1 MSTNYLRGYS
11 MATPLTRKHGR
22 RLFRD
27 TFLAAVCVS
36 LVACGQH
43 STRPDAA
50 EDWPQFDDEA
60 AQAFIDRCQSELD
73 AARAQFLA
81 LETPSPAVPVCI
93 ATYTPMPRCAPPL
106 IAVSKTLFPSVPTS
120 GCRRLFMNA

>member
-1 MSTNYLRGYS
+1 

-60 AQAFIDRCQSELD
+60 AQAFIERCQSELD

-81 LETPSPAVPVCI
+81 LETPSAPVSDAQLLQQI
-93 ATYTPMPRCAPPL
+93 KAKAEGPPESLKEFILETVGIPINKTP
-106 IAVSKTLFPSVPTS
+106 
-120 GCRRLFMNA
+120 N